1 MQGRKQYQEKLFANF
16 QLSDRV
22 PKDNFYRKLKETLD
36 LRFVYEATARYYGT
50 EGQVSIDPSVF
61 FKLILVGYLEN
72 LGSDRRII
80 NTAAMRLDILY
91 FLGYDIDEQL
101 PWHSTL
107 SRTRQL
113 YGEQIFMDLFKQVLK
128 QCIAKGMVSGRRQAV
143 DSVLVKANASM
154 DSIAEKEIL
163 DDADNFAQE
172 LSLNEDK
179 PGKTVDAYKKKK
191 IEEHHRWK
199 TKAYYGMPGSRSSQ
213 LKGDD
218 EAANPSE
225 EGEDVFRAKFLSNHT
240 HYSTTDPD
248 ARIAVKPGKPRQFN
262 YLGQVSV
269 DTAHHVITHI
279 QAHHADKKDCQCLPK
294 VIQGLQ
300 ENLTQE
306 GMPVEE
312 IIADTG
318 YSSGEALKAL
328 EQNNIKGYIP
338 NFGKYKSEREGFTHY
353 KEGDYYLCPK
363 GKKIQFKKIKDNNG
377 HAAKEYRSSR
387 KDCGPCPL
395 RVSCIGKSPEKK
407 IVDTIDKP
415 YYDKM
420 HERLK
425 TPYAK
430 RMKKLRQ
437 STVEPVLG
445 TLVNYLGMRRVNVRG
460 IRHANKCMIM
470 AAIAYNL
477 KKLLKFKKQTPMAVM
492 VGLQK
497 EANHFLHS
505 LFFTFQLL
513 KL

>member
-36 LRFVYEATARYYGT
+36 LRFVYEATARYYGA

-199 TKAYYGMPGSRSSQ
+199 TKAYYGILCFCNGRTR
-213 LKGDD
+213 L
-218 EAANPSE
+218 
-225 EGEDVFRAKFLSNHT
+225 F
-240 HYSTTDPD
+240 
-248 ARIAVKPGKPRQFN
+248 I
-262 YLGQVSV
+262 
-269 DTAHHVITHI
+269 
-279 QAHHADKKDCQCLPK
+279 DC
-294 VIQGLQ
+294 
-300 ENLTQE
+300 
-306 GMPVEE
+306 
-312 IIADTG
+312 
-318 YSSGEALKAL
+318 
-328 EQNNIKGYIP
+328 
-338 NFGKYKSEREGFTHY
+338 
-353 KEGDYYLCPK
+353 
-363 GKKIQFKKIKDNNG
+363 
-377 HAAKEYRSSR
+377 
-387 KDCGPCPL
+387 
-395 RVSCIGKSPEKK
+395 
-407 IVDTIDKP
+407 
-415 YYDKM
+415 
-420 HERLK
+420 
-425 TPYAK
+425 
-430 RMKKLRQ
+430 
-437 STVEPVLG
+437 
-445 TLVNYLGMRRVNVRG
+445 
-460 IRHANKCMIM
+460 
-470 AAIAYNL
+470 
-477 KKLLKFKKQTPMAVM
+477 
-492 VGLQK
+492 
-497 EANHFLHS
+497 
-505 LFFTFQLL
+505 
-513 KL
+513 